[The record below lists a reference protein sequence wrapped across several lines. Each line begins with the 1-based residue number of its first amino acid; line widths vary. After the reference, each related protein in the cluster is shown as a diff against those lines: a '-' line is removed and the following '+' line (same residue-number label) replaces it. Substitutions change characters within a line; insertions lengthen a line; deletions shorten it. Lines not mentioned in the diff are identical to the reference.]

1 MINKQKTMN
10 ASFLSCFVTLLKT
23 VIGSGALSFPY
34 LFKTY
39 GILTTCILTFIS
51 GSFAIVGLILYIN
64 CAKEIGREATLSELA
79 QVAMPYTKLLVDF
92 SVFLKC
98 FGVSLSYLI
107 ITRQLI
113 SPVFK
118 ILTGI
123 LNISSSILLLI
134 FIIIIGPIC
143 YFDKLNKLKYTS
155 LCGIL
160 SVIFVI
166 IASIYRY
173 KHTIIPQS
181 IIIKYTTPINKTYLN
196 NIGKFVFSFTCHQN
210 IFTIHSEMS
219 NNSFRNMKRLIYSV
233 TITALSLYLTFG
245 YYNYLL
251 YGQNVK
257 DNIIMNFP
265 NDSLGIIVR
274 SLYIIVMGV
283 SYPLQVNPCRI
294 YLIKMLNINEKK
306 YPSIRFIA
314 TTLII
319 MLTFCI
325 AISNMDLGLV
335 YSIIGATASTFMC
348 LIFPALFYFNMDI
361 DRSILLDVLGYL
373 SFLFGVLV
381 FVSTIYGMIYFK
393 H

>member
-1 MINKQKTMN
+1 MN

-23 VIGSGALSFPY
+23 VIGSGALSFPF

-39 GILTTCILTFIS
+39 GILTTCLLTFIS
-51 GSFAIVGLILYIN
+51 GSFAVVGLILYIN

-107 ITRQLI
+107 ITKQLI
-113 SPVFK
+113 LPVFS
-118 ILTGI
+118 ILTGA
-123 LNISSSILLLI
+123 NIRASLLLSI
-134 FIIIIGPIC
+134 FVLLIGPIC
-143 YFDKLNKLKYTS
+143 YFEKLNKLKYTS

-160 SVIFVI
+160 SIFVVI

-173 KHTIIPQS
+173 KHTIIS
-181 IIIKYTTPINKTYLN
+181 STIIINYTTPISKSYLN

-210 IFTIHSEMS
+210 IFAIHSEMS
-219 NNSFRNMKRLIYSV
+219 DNSFRNMKKLIYSV

-245 YYNYLL
+245 YYNYML

-257 DNIIMNFP
+257 DNIILNFP
-265 NDSLGIIVR
+265 NDVLGTIVR
-274 SLYIIVMGV
+274 SLYIVVMGV
-283 SYPLQVNPCRI
+283 SYPLQVNPCRT
-294 YLIKMLNINEKK
+294 YLIKMLNIDEKK
-306 YPSIRFIA
+306 YPSVRFVA

-319 MLTFCI
+319 VLTFFI
-325 AISNMDLGLV
+325 AISNMDLGFV

-348 LIFPALFYFNMDI
+348 LIFPALFYFNMDV
-361 DRSILLDVLGYL
+361 DRCVVLDILGYL
-373 SFLFGVLV
+373 SFLFGVVV
-381 FVSTIYGMIYFK
+381 FVSTIYGVIYSK